1 MTLSLSLEKIRRTA
15 KKTKCNLWSKYV
27 MRPLG
32 DIFAVPF
39 VYFDFNPR
47 IIIFFRFILEIT
59 GAILFLF
66 NYFILGITLIFL
78 GRVFDQVDGNVARA
92 LDKTSAWGR
101 YLDEIADMV
110 AKIILWSAIS
120 FILFESYSQG
130 KSHIIFSYLALFIPL
145 LELLMFHAR
154 DRASLYIREGRKSNK
169 EKVSRFFSK
178 SSVNNKYKVLYFF
191 RSSYD
196 FISMFWLSIC
206 IPFLVLSA
214 IFGNFHFY
222 VIFAVFFHFLFFFY
236 EISRK
241 MFYDRLILKKYSL

>member
-154 DRASLYIREGRKSNK
+154 DRASLYKHGGENKDGKEMKELKKIPSNSIFYKIKS
-169 EKVSRFFSK
+169 FFKFLS
-178 SSVNNKYKVLYFF
+178 
-191 RSSYD
+191 D
-196 FISMFWLSIC
+196 FIPMFWLGINF
-206 IPFLVLSA
+206 PFFVLSV
-214 IFGNFHFY
+214 IFGILHIY
-222 VIFAVFFHFLFFFY
+222 VGFAFFFWFLIFSF
-236 EISRK
+236 EFLRK
-241 MFYDRLILKKYSL
+241 VFYDKLILERYPL